1 MINAIIK
8 SNNSNSVN
16 TNNTTSYYT
25 DERYYYLV
33 NNFIDK
39 QLKQNSKLTFFVISY
54 MFRSGNYKH
63 YTSSIN
69 SKSIWIWI
77 ADIFC
82 WLCMIGF
89 FVCLITGIATP
100 IVTAIKTID
109 INKIITTPLA
119 IGLLVITILCFL
131 VSSFYIYIMTKVV
144 SKNKTLTIQDFV
156 TKKINYLLKVS
167 FVSDIKST
175 LKINE
180 KHQEQIVLDNI
191 DKLDD
196 KTKWNLLWVQ
206 NVLYSIFKNYNI
218 ILKINNL
225 SQQEF
230 DELSLIIK
238 NDFSNITIET
248 LS

>member
-1 MINAIIK
+1 MN
-8 SNNSNSVN
+8 
-16 TNNTTSYYT
+16 
-25 DERYYYLV
+25 
-33 NNFIDK
+33 
-39 QLKQNSKLTFFVISY
+39 
-54 MFRSGNYKH
+54 
-63 YTSSIN
+63 
-69 SKSIWIWI
+69 
-77 ADIFC
+77 C
-82 WLCMIGF
+82 WYILLIVYDWFF

-100 IVTAIKTID
+100 IVTALKTID

-191 DKLDD
+191 DKLDA
-196 KTKWNLLWVQ
+196 KTKWNLLWIQ
-206 NVLYSIFKNYNI
+206 NTLYSIFKNYNI

-230 DELSLIIK
+230 DELSFIIK

>member
-1 MINAIIK
+1 
-8 SNNSNSVN
+8 
-16 TNNTTSYYT
+16 
-25 DERYYYLV
+25 
-33 NNFIDK
+33 
-39 QLKQNSKLTFFVISY
+39 
-54 MFRSGNYKH
+54 
-63 YTSSIN
+63 
-69 SKSIWIWI
+69 
-77 ADIFC
+77 
-82 WLCMIGF
+82 MIGF

-191 DKLDD
+191 DKLDA
-196 KTKWNLLWVQ
+196 KTK
-206 NVLYSIFKNYNI
+206 
-218 ILKINNL
+218 
-225 SQQEF
+225 
-230 DELSLIIK
+230 
-238 NDFSNITIET
+238 
-248 LS
+248 

>member
-8 SNNSNSVN
+8 KTNTEFVN
-16 TNNTTSYYT
+16 KKNITNFYT

-54 MFRSGNYKH
+54 MFRSNNYKH

-77 ADIFC
+77 VDIFC

-89 FVCLITGIATP
+89 FICLITGIATP
-100 IVTAIKTID
+100 IVTAIKTVD

-119 IGLLVITILCFL
+119 IGLLVITIICFL
-131 VSSFYIYIMTKVV
+131 VSSFYIYIMTKIV
-144 SKNKTLTIQDFV
+144 SKNKTLSIQDFV
-156 TKKINYLLKVS
+156 IKKINYLLKFS

-180 KHQEQIVLDNI
+180 KQQEAIILDNI
-191 DKLDD
+191 DKLDA
-196 KTKWNLLWVQ
+196 KTKWNLLWIQ
-206 NVLYSIFKNYNI
+206 NTLYSIFKNYNI
-218 ILKINNL
+218 YLKFSNI
-225 SQQEF
+225 SESEF
-230 DELSLIIK
+230 EELSLIIK
-238 NDFSNITIET
+238 NDFNNLTIEI
-248 LS
+248 LE